1 MPQLLLLRLS
11 MVLEVKSSVEYKNRN
26 LKCKNKIHN
35 DRSGGKMI
43 CDTGSDTLL
52 DLFIDSVPFAAGTE
66 DVGTMF
72 GMGSDDSNNSDN
84 NGSDDGS
91 SSEK

>member
-11 MVLEVKSSVEYKNRN
+11 MVLEVKSSVEYKNEN
-26 LKCKNKIHN
+26 SKSKNKINN

-72 GMGSDDSNNSDN
+72 GMDSDDSNNSDN
-84 NGSDDGS
+84 NGSDNGS

>member
-26 LKCKNKIHN
+26 LKSKNKINN

-72 GMGSDDSNNSDN
+72 GMGSDDSNNPD
-84 NGSDDGS
+84 NGSDNGS

>member
-1 MPQLLLLRLS
+1 
-11 MVLEVKSSVEYKNRN
+11 
-26 LKCKNKIHN
+26 
-35 DRSGGKMI
+35 MI
-43 CDTGSDTLL
+43 CDTGGDTLL

-84 NGSDDGS
+84 ESDNGS

>member
-1 MPQLLLLRLS
+1 
-11 MVLEVKSSVEYKNRN
+11 MVLEVKSFIEYKNRN
-26 LKCKNKIHN
+26 LKCKNKINN

-43 CDTGSDTLL
+43 CDTGGDTLL

-84 NGSDDGS
+84 ESDNGS